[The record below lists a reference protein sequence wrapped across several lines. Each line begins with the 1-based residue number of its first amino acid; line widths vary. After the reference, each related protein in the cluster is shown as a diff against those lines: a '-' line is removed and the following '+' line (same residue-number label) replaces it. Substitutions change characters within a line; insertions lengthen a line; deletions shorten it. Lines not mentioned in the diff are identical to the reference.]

1 MRVIGIAGRKGAGK
15 DMAAKALIDVCGA
28 KRFAFADP
36 LKSGVREMF
45 GLTHEHTDGKLKEE
59 VIPWLGVTPRHLL
72 QTGGTEWARKMIRE
86 DVWALVASRFLERM
100 REDGVEM
107 VVIPD
112 VRFHPQETSMIRG
125 FGGEIWRVTRPELE
139 PTGIK
144 AFLVKHAWP
153 VYRRFVH
160 QSEWGIPDDLVD
172 VELLNDGSIRK
183 LRERVLGVVEER
195 FPGAGPR
202 ESGEEPWPDLHA
214 EITGVVRR
222 SSAERDVGVGQGGPG
237 PR

>member
-15 DMAAKALIDVCGA
+15 DTAAKALIDVCGA
-28 KRFAFADP
+28 RRFAFADP

-45 GLTHEHTDGKLKEE
+45 GLTHEHTDGGLKED

-72 QTGGTEWARKMIRE
+72 QTGGTEWARKMIAQ
-86 DVWALVASRFLERM
+86 DVWVRVARQNLYR
-100 REDGVEM
+100 RQEDGVEL
-107 VVIPD
+107 VVMPD
-112 VRFHPQETSMIRG
+112 VRFLEEVEVIRE

-144 AFLVKHAWP
+144 AFLRQYFWP
-153 VYRRFVH
+153 FYKNFVH
-160 QSEWGIPDDLVD
+160 QSEWGLPDDLVD

-183 LRERVLGVVEER
+183 LQERALGVMEER
-195 FPGAGPR
+195 FPGPGPR

-222 SSAERDVGVGQGGPG
+222 AGVEQGFEAARGGQD